1 MNKSVLA
8 VIIIAVVLVGG
19 YVGFYAYEKN
29 YAMPG
34 DLKVF
39 KDQLSS
45 INDTSNMDNEIAA
58 LNKTADKIENYS
70 SLKLIPLSE
79 RQKIANDLRNSPSI
93 NSSESQFENFRQNV
107 TNNQKIASRYDYILM
122 GNTANDI
129 RGIYGAEMQDTLEK
143 AVNIMNKIPG
153 DFEGGDNKVVA
164 NDFRELADTAKT
176 LKSQIEDSKTRL
188 QGVINELGG

>member
-39 KDQLSS
+39 KEQLSS

-70 SLKLIPLSE
+70 SLKNIPLSE